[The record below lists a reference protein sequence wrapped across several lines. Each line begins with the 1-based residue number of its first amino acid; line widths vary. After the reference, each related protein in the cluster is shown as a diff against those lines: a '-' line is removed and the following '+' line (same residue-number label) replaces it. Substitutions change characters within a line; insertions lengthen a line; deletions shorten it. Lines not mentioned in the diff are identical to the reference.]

1 MITANKISGSSP
13 ISQKKVQSIEEYE
26 EIIVRSVNK
35 NNVTIIEG
43 ATACGKS
50 SKIPTFLAKAGYRVI
65 ITEQTRLNCISLA
78 KRVAN
83 TFGKQPVGQ
92 IVGYNTSF
100 SKNFS
105 DDSKI
110 IFSTEATELL
120 RLLHN
125 VEKLENTVLI
135 IDEVHESTLYSDLL
149 IAVSKKLL
157 DSGSGIKVILM
168 SATLNSKE
176 LSSYYNKAPV
186 IKIASKSYNIS
197 TLNLQSKELTTRV
210 SFLAQKR
217 QNILVFLPG
226 KQEICA
232 LEKSISKNVD
242 TTKCELL
249 RLHSE
254 MDYEEQQKIFKF
266 YPHPKVILSTNISQT
281 SLNINELDYVADT
294 GLERR
299 LEYHNNI
306 PTLCLHNISKA
317 SCRQRMGRIGRFG
330 PGFYCLCSDFPYK
343 DREEYITPEIYY
355 TDLTDTLLMLKSS
368 NIDINSLTFLHC
380 PKSQQIA
387 YAERNLRMLGAIG
400 ENGEI
405 TEVGLSMAKIPLD
418 ACSARMLLEA
428 KKYDVE
434 FDILICSLLLHIGS
448 ICNNISAIPNSL
460 QNKGSDLFTE
470 LNVFKCLYYTSKH
483 SPTYFKSLLG
493 KYYIRYS
500 TYNKILESLSIIV
513 KRFHINTQNKP
524 IDEKSIKKCLLVN
537 TNYLFINVGRGY
549 RNSTISSR
557 YLINNYSL
565 IDKSS
570 TCVFGYP
577 YGFSEI
583 PDSLSEVRYRINLP
597 TVFTVDELSEFVPE
611 LFTRNYFLTDGII
624 YASLF
629 YNDLKAGFTEV
640 GKLYDLLEEEPENFR
655 EETEPYSL
663 FDSHSVSLY
672 YCNCK
677 ISTTIKTE

>member
-1 MITANKISGSSP
+1 MITANKISERFP

-26 EIIVRSVNK
+26 EIIVRSVHENS
-35 NNVTIIEG
+35 VTIIEG

-50 SKIPTFLAKAGYRVI
+50 SKIPIFLAKAGYRVI
-65 ITEQTRLNCISLA
+65 ITEQKRLNCVFLA

-92 IVGYNTSF
+92 IVGCNTFF
-100 SKNFS
+100 SKSFS

-120 RLLHN
+120 RLLNN
-125 VEKLENTVLI
+125 VENLENTVLI

-149 IAVSKKLL
+149 IAISKKLL
-157 DSGSGIKVILM
+157 DSGSSIKVILM
-168 SATLNSKE
+168 SATLNRKE
-176 LSSYYNKAPV
+176 LSNYYNNAHI
-186 IKIASKSYNIS
+186 IKVASKSYYIS
-197 TLNLQSKELTTRV
+197 TWNFPSKELTERV
-210 SFLAQKR
+210 SFTAQKH
-217 QNILVFLPG
+217 QNILVFLSG

-281 SLNINELDYVADT
+281 SLNIYDLDYVIDT
-294 GLERR
+294 GLEKR

-306 PTLCLHNISKA
+306 PILCLHNISKA
-317 SCRQRMGRIGRFG
+317 SCKQRKGRIGRFG
-330 PGFYCLCSDFPYK
+330 PGNYCLCSDFPYE
-343 DREEYITPEIYY
+343 DREEFITPEIYY
-355 TDLTDTLLMLKSS
+355 TDLTDALLMLKSA
-368 NIDINSLTFLHC
+368 NIDITSLTFLHR

-387 YAERNLRMLGAIG
+387 YAERNLRMLGAID

-418 ACSARMLLEA
+418 ARSARMLVEA
-428 KKYDVE
+428 QKYNVE
-434 FDILICSLLLHIGS
+434 FDVLICSLLLHIGS
-448 ICNNISAIPNSL
+448 ICNDMSAIPNNL

-470 LNVFKCLYYTSKH
+470 LNVFKCLYYTSKNSH
-483 SPTYFKSLLG
+483 NKFKSLLG

-500 TYNKILESLSIIV
+500 TYNNILETLSVLV
-513 KRFHINTQNKP
+513 KRFHINTDKKP
-524 IDEKSIKKCLLVN
+524 IDEKSIKRCLLVN
-537 TNYLFINVGRGY
+537 TDYLFINVGRGY

-557 YLINNYSL
+557 YFANSYSL

-570 TCVFGYP
+570 TCIFGYP

-583 PDSLSEVRYRINLP
+583 PDSLSEVRHRINLP
-597 TVFTVDELSEFVPE
+597 TIFTADELFEFVPE
-611 LFTRNYFLTDGII
+611 LFTKNYFLTDGIL
-624 YASLF
+624 YANLF
-629 YNDLKAGFTEV
+629 YNDLKAGFAEI

-655 EETEPYSL
+655 EETEHYSL
-663 FDSHSVSLY
+663 FDSPSVSLY